1 MKGRFRQGIALFLF
15 LSHTGRTSA
24 ECWIGNGGRMTTR
37 RQTAASR
44 NRKVRV
50 EKLNK
55 AAFALVDE
63 KAGEIAA
70 ALLKS
75 TIEGHV
81 LSARLLVELAEGNVS
96 AEEALAMR
104 PLRSLALQLE
114 AEPQWPF
121 DSPNAAETEVDE
133 PLTVEA

>member
-1 MKGRFRQGIALFLF
+1 
-15 LSHTGRTSA
+15 
-24 ECWIGNGGRMTTR
+24 MTTR
-37 RQTAASR
+37 RQTAATR

-55 AAFALVDE
+55 AAFKVVDE
-63 KAGEIAA
+63 NAGAIAKS
-70 ALLKS
+70 LLDS
-75 TIEGHV
+75 TIAGHV
-81 LSARLLVELAEGNVS
+81 LSARLLVELAEGNVG

-121 DSPNAAETEVDE
+121 DAPDAAAETEVDD
-133 PLTVEA
+133 PSTVEA